1 MPAGKLG
8 ALAPHPE
15 DTHPRVKLANHMN
28 VAKTPPTPA
37 VVDYASRV
45 RSWPMYLNN
54 ALGDC
59 TCAGIGHSV
68 PDEQDHAQ
76 A

>member
-28 VAKTPPTPA
+28 AAKTAPDAGRRRLRLKGP
-37 VVDYASRV
+37 VVA
-45 RSWPMYLNN
+45 
-54 ALGDC
+54 
-59 TCAGIGHSV
+59 HV
-68 PDEQDHAQ
+68 PE
-76 A
+76 